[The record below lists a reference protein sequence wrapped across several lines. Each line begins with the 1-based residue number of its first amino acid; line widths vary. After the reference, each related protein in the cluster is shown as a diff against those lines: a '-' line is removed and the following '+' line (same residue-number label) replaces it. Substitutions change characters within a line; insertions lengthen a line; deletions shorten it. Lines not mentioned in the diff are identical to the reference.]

1 MRNDSEFVDHVLD
14 LLKPI
19 GGVRP
24 RAMFGGWGLYHGST
38 MFGLIAYG
46 QLYFKVDDQT
56 RDTFREAG
64 SRPFVYG
71 GKGKP
76 YEMSYWQAPEGSLDD
91 GEKLERWARLGID
104 AARRARE
111 RKGPT
116 NKPKRSPQRNPTGKR
131 LTGTHDS

>member
-1 MRNDSEFVDHVLD
+1 MRNDSKFVDHVLD

-38 MFGLIAYG
+38 MFGLIAYD

-56 RDTFREAG
+56 RDAFREAG
-64 SRPFVYG
+64 SRPFVYS

-76 YEMSYWQAPEGSLDD
+76 YEMSYWLAPEGSLDD
-91 GEKLERWARLGID
+91 GEKLDPWARLGLE
-104 AARRARE
+104 AARRAKGTRGTVKGSRNSRRTRRTPLA
-111 RKGPT
+111 RKRKAP
-116 NKPKRSPQRNPTGKR
+116 
-131 LTGTHDS
+131 